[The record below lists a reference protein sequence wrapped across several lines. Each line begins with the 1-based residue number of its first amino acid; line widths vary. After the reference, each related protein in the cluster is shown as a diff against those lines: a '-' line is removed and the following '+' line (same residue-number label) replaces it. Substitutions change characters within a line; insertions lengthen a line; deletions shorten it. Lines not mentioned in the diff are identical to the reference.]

1 MPHQTFL
8 YDRGERKYSNIIS
21 SCSKQTKGAHL
32 QNSYKQIIFVKSS
45 KKKKPNKLKKKNEIK
60 K

>member
-21 SCSKQTKGAHL
+21 SCAKQTKGAHL
-32 QNSYKQIIFVKSS
+32 QNSYKQIIFD
-45 KKKKPNKLKKKNEIK
+45 
-60 K
+60 